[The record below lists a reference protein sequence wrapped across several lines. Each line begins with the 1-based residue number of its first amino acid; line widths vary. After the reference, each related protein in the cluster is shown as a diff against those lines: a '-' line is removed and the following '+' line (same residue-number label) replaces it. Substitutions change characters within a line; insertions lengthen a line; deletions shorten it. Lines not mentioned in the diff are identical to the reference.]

1 VKKITIVYW
10 MIFKRMQDYFFTVW
24 QITLTEYLKLTII
37 MPEETAGMVVIRAR
51 GIYHSMG
58 LTGPGGLPTQA
69 AYPPRWLQKSL

>member
-1 VKKITIVYW
+1 

-58 LTGPGGLPTQA
+58 LIHPGGYKNRYNLKKF
-69 AYPPRWLQKSL
+69 YNIR